1 MRGNAKV
8 GRWMVRLGGGL
19 AAGLALASGSPLRG
33 SLVFN
38 NTYDGTATSLS
49 NFNTEVKPAFLYAEQ
64 QFSNLFSDNITINIT
79 LAAVPDT
86 SLFGKS
92 SSSLQSVSFSALKA
106 ALTSHRTTA
115 ADNTAVASIGSDPTS
130 GGSFFLNL
138 AQAKALG
145 LRSATDSHSDGT
157 FTFGAGFSYTFNPN
171 LRSVTGKF
179 DFIGV
184 AEHEI
189 SEIMGRVQGLGA
201 TLGTT
206 PPTPN
211 TYVPYDLFR
220 YKGAGVR
227 SLGTTDGS
235 SVYFSIDGGVTNLKA
250 FNDGIAHPGDFSD
263 WASGTNDAFNAFA
276 GQSVVNDISA
286 VDQTV
291 MDVIG
296 YTPAIPE
303 PASLVACAAALV
315 GGLLTRRRRD

>member
-19 AAGLALASGSPLRG
+19 AAGLALAAGSPARG
-33 SLVFN
+33 SIIFS
-38 NTYDGTATSLS
+38 NTYDSSVTGLS

-64 QFSNLFSDNITINIT
+64 QFSNLFSDNITINIV
-79 LAAVPDT
+79 LAAT
-86 SLFGKS
+86 SDQNTFGMS
-92 SSSLQSVSFSALKA
+92 NFYLQPVSFSALKA

-115 ADNTAVASIGSDPTS
+115 ADNTAVASIGSDPTN
-130 GGSFFLNL
+130 GGSIFLNL
-138 AQAKALG
+138 AEAKALG
-145 LRSATDSHSDGT
+145 LRSATDSFPDGT
-157 FTFGAGFSYTFNPN
+157 FTFGTTHSFTFDPN

-189 SEIMGRVQGLGA
+189 SEILGRDQGLGG
-201 TLGTT
+201 LIGGT
-206 PPTPN
+206 PSN
-211 TYVPYDLFR
+211 VPYDLFR
-220 YKGAGVR
+220 YKGSGLR

-250 FNDGIAHPGDFSD
+250 FNDSVAHGGDFSD

-303 PASLVACAAALV
+303 PASLAACAAALV

>member
-1 MRGNAKV
+1 MRGNAKI
-8 GRWMVRLGGGL
+8 GRWMVRLGAGL
-19 AAGLALASGSPLRG
+19 AAGLAMAAGLSARG
-33 SLVFN
+33 SVIFS
-38 NTYDGTATSLS
+38 NTYDSSVTGLS

-64 QFSNLFSDNITINIT
+64 QFSNLFSDNITINIV
-79 LAAVPDT
+79 LAAT
-86 SLFGKS
+86 SDQNTFGMS
-92 SSSLQSVSFSALKA
+92 NFYLQGMSFSALKA

-115 ADNTAVASIGSDPTS
+115 ADITAVASIGSDPTS
-130 GGSFFLNL
+130 GGSIFLNL
-138 AQAKALG
+138 AEAKALG

-171 LRSVTGKF
+171 LRSVTGKY

-303 PASLVACAAALV
+303 PASLAA
-315 GGLLTRRRRD
+315 